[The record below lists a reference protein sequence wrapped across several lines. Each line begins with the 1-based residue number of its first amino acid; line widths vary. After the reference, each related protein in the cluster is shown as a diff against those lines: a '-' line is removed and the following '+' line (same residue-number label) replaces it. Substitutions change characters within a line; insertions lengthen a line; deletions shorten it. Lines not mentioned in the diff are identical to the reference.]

1 RGRAAAPFPAAEVP
15 SRAQDG
21 DRIDARMF
29 AEKEIFVQQRRA
41 HESRRDTIERRED
54 AIFFVATQ
62 SHPELVTVAI
72 EDAPG
77 KADVFHERRFRQAK
91 PDSREGPDS
100 HKRRGE

>member
-1 RGRAAAPFPAAEVP
+1 
-15 SRAQDG
+15 
-21 DRIDARMF
+21 MF
-29 AEKEIFVQQRRA
+29 AEKAIFVQQRRL

-77 KADVFHERRFRQAK
+77 KADVFHERRSRQAK
-91 PDSREGPDS
+91 PNPSEGPDS
-100 HKRRGE
+100 HKKRGE